1 MAFRFE
7 FDSAN
12 KVLVGRFEGRLTNE
26 SLPEFLRAIRDY
38 STTTDARAGIADYS
52 SVTEF
57 TVSSDFIRYLATQE
71 PAMPDAT
78 RRPRV
83 VVFPGTAGF
92 GIGRMFQIVAEPNN
106 PLLRVVRTMDEALAE
121 LGVQSPHFEP
131 LE

>member
-12 KVLVGRFEGRLTNE
+12 RLLVGRFEGKLTNE
-26 SLPEFLRAIRDY
+26 SLSEFLRAIRDR
-38 STTTDARAGIADYS
+38 STATDARAGIADYS

-57 TVSSDFIRYLATQE
+57 AVSSDFIRDIANRE

-83 VVFPGTAGF
+83 MVFPATAGF
-92 GIGRMFQIVAEPNN
+92 GIGRMFQIMAEPKN
-106 PLLRVVRTMDEALAE
+106 PLLKVVHTIDEAFAE
-121 LGVQSPHFEP
+121 LGVQSPQFEP

>member
-12 KVLVGRFEGRLTNE
+12 KLLVGRFEGKLTDE
-26 SLPEFLRAIRDY
+26 SLSEFLRAIRDY

-57 TVSSDFIRYLATQE
+57 TVSSEFIRYIATRE

-92 GIGRMFQIVAEPNN
+92 GIGRMFQIMTEPKN
-106 PLLRVVRTMDEALAE
+106 PLFKVVHTMDEALAE
-121 LGVQSPHFEP
+121 LGVQSPRFEP

>member
-12 KVLVGRFEGRLTNE
+12 KLLLGRFEGKFTDE
-26 SLPEFLRAIRDY
+26 SLSEFLRAIRDR
-38 STTTDARAGIADYS
+38 SIATDARAGIGDYS
-52 SVTEF
+52 AVTEF
-57 TVSSDFIRYLATQE
+57 SVTSEFIRYIANKE

-83 VVFPGTAGF
+83 LVFPATAGF
-92 GIGRMFQIVAEPNN
+92 GIARMFQIMGEPRN
-106 PLLRVVRTMDEALAE
+106 PLLKVVHTLDEALAE

>member
-12 KVLVGRFEGRLTNE
+12 KLLLGRFEGKLTDE
-26 SLPEFLRAIRDY
+26 SLSEFLRAIRHY
-38 STTTDARAGIADYS
+38 STATDARSGIADYS
-52 SVTEF
+52 LVTEF
-57 TVSSDFIRYLATQE
+57 AVTSDFIRYLANQE
-71 PAMPDAT
+71 PSMPDAA

-83 VVFPGTAGF
+83 VVFPATAGF
-92 GIGRMFQIVAEPNN
+92 GIGRMFQIMAEPKN
-106 PLLRVVRTMDEALAE
+106 PLLKVVHTMDEAFME